1 LRRVRKTTRAM
12 SNAVSMVIITA
23 ATIVLVLVAS
33 NYAYQVLEHQRGA
46 SEFDAVKK
54 SFIAF
59 DDAVRDVALDEHGSR
74 SAHFTVSYGMLELVP
89 NSLPLHVTVNEY
101 FDVSYSDNVG
111 YVRYTLPSD
120 YVNLGSNYKE
130 YLLGDNKTVVNS
142 TTEDLAC
149 ALIDQESSQIRLT
162 FYYRV
167 RILGPNIVQV
177 NGSMVGYIEILI
189 IKLTAS
195 QHSVGKGV
203 GRFYLIA
210 KNVNITTESFGP
222 YDAYDQITVNVTLGG
237 VSTSVNMNLNVKGQV
252 NYVVFNFVIAE
263 ISVSIRNIKR

>member
-1 LRRVRKTTRAM
+1 M

-33 NYAYQVLEHQRGA
+33 NYAYQVLERQRGA

-74 SAHFTVSYGMLELVP
+74 SAHFTVSYGVLELVP
-89 NSLPLHVTVNEY
+89 NSLPLNVIVNEY
-101 FDVSYSDNVG
+101 SDVSYSDNVG

-149 ALIDQESSQIRLT
+149 ALIDQESSQVCLT

-195 QHSVGKGV
+195 QHSVGN
-203 GRFYLIA
+203 GRFYVVA

-222 YDAYDQITVNVTLGG
+222 YDAYDRITVNVTLGDA
-237 VSTSVNMNLNVKGQV
+237 STSVNMNLNVKGQV
-252 NYVVFNFVIAE
+252 EYVVFNFVIAE
-263 ISVSIRNIKR
+263 ISVSIRMYT